1 MRASLA
7 IGDVMTFLIFGLI
20 VLILAIGVPL
30 GYLLGIVSLAGLWQ
44 MGGWPFLRIIAT
56 RFHSSVEEFLLIAVP
71 FFILA
76 AMLMN
81 KSGLTD
87 RLIRFVN
94 LLIGHYPGG
103 LSHVNIGGSI
113 LFAGMTGAAVTDTVA
128 IGNIMIPA
136 MKKEGYTAEFS
147 AAVTAASSI
156 VGPIIP
162 PSITM
167 IVYAYITGLSVGSLF
182 LAGFLPGMLMGLLL
196 LLVSAIISIRRRF
209 PRREKRASWR
219 EILKGARDA
228 FLALIIPIIIL
239 GSIITGVATVT
250 ESAAVAVF
258 YAFLVGKFV
267 LRTLSFR
274 DLLPAALYTAKLS
287 GVIFLLLATAHTFG
301 WYVTRL
307 GVPAKVS
314 ELILNISGNPFV
326 ILVMINFFLLIVG
339 MLMDI
344 LPAVLILAPVLAP
357 AVAQVG
363 VDPLHFALVML
374 VNLNI
379 GMITPPYGMTLLTS
393 ARIANCSYDGT
404 IRAVI
409 PFLVAE
415 LVSLGII
422 TYIPWFVLVLP
433 RALGFL
439 S

>member
-1 MRASLA
+1 M
-7 IGDVMTFLIFGLI
+7 IFVILLLLVI
-20 VLILAIGVPL
+20 VLVIGVPL
-30 GYLLGIVSLAGLWQ
+30 GYMLGIVSLAGLWE

-56 RFHSSVEEFLLIAVP
+56 RFHSGVESFLLIAIP

-76 AMLMN
+76 AVLMN
-81 KSGLTD
+81 QSGLTD

-113 LFAGMTGAAVTDTVA
+113 IFAGMTGAAVTDTVA
-128 IGNIMIPA
+128 LGNILIPA
-136 MKKEGYTAEFS
+136 MKREGYSPAFS

-182 LAGFLPGMLMGLLL
+182 SAGFLPGLIMGLLL
-196 LLVSAIISIRRRF
+196 LVVSAIISIRRGY
-209 PRREKRASWR
+209 PRREKRAQWR
-219 EILKGARDA
+219 DILQAAWDA
-228 FLALIIPIIIL
+228 FLALIIPVIIL
-239 GSIITGVATVT
+239 GSILTGVATVT
-250 ESAAVAVF
+250 ESAAVAVG
-258 YAFLVGKFV
+258 YAFLVGKFI
-267 LRTLSFR
+267 LRTLRFK
-274 DLLPAALYTAKLS
+274 DLIPAALYTAKLS

-301 WYVTRL
+301 WYITRL

-314 ELILNISGNPFV
+314 TMILGITSNPILILAMVNV
-326 ILVMINFFLLIVG
+326 FLLIIG
-339 MLMDI
+339 MFMDI

-357 AVAQVG
+357 TIVRAG

-393 ARIANCSYDGT
+393 ARIANCSYDST
-404 IRAVI
+404 IRAVL

-415 LVSLGII
+415 LIALAIT
-422 TYIPWFVLVLP
+422 TYIPWVVLALP
-433 RALGFL
+433 RALGFMQ
-439 S
+439 